1 MARSSEDSAA
11 LKAGLAVGLAAAAD
25 GISYGA
31 LAVAAGL
38 DVWQA
43 CVMSLLMVTGGSQFA
58 IVLFALRL
66 PFVVVVLAAA
76 ATAALIRMSGW
87 G

>member
-11 LKAGLAVGLAAAAD
+11 IKAGLAVGLAAGAD

-31 LAVAAGL
+31 LAVA
-38 DVWQA
+38 
-43 CVMSLLMVTGGSQFA
+43 
-58 IVLFALRL
+58 
-66 PFVVVVLAAA
+66 
-76 ATAALIRMSGW
+76 LIRMSGW

>member
-11 LKAGLAVGLAAAAD
+11 IKAGLAVGLTARAD

-31 LAVAAGL
+31 LA
-38 DVWQA
+38 
-43 CVMSLLMVTGGSQFA
+43 
-58 IVLFALRL
+58 
-66 PFVVVVLAAA
+66 
-76 ATAALIRMSGW
+76 AALIRMSGW